1 MTTSN
6 SRNVRGKS
14 RGVNLDRLI
23 EANGGKPL
31 PITLKAL
38 DKKQTGKYSEKL
50 SNEIGLIVR
59 QHAPVRVE
67 KWKQVPQFE
76 INAMLDRVKVKFLF
90 LCVCN

>member
-1 MTTSN
+1 MVAPN
-6 SRNVRGKS
+6 QRNVRGKT
-14 RGVNLDRLI
+14 RGVILDRLI

-31 PITLKAL
+31 PITLKES
-38 DKKQTGKYSEKL
+38 DGKQTGKYSEKL
-50 SNEIGLIVR
+50 SNEIGLTVR

-76 INAMLDRVKVKFLF
+76 INTMLDRIKVKFL